1 MLNIN
6 PEIVCFIITKAR
18 EFLAQEDVSL
28 PEEPISP
35 GADWALQALSDYVD
49 SLCFEEIEATV
60 KDLEPDQEAE
70 LVALMWLGR
79 GDYELDEWSIAVE
92 EAEAELTDH
101 TAQYILAHPMVADH
115 LLEGLIQQGYAC
127 DD

>member
-6 PEIVCFIITKAR
+6 PEIICFIILKAR
-18 EFLAQEDVSL
+18 EFLAQEDISL
-28 PEEPISP
+28 PEEPINP
-35 GADWALQALSDYVD
+35 GGELAVQALSDHID

-79 GDYELDEWSIAVE
+79 GDYELDEWPTAIE
-92 EAEAELTDH
+92 EAEAEMTDH
-101 TAQYILAHPMVADH
+101 TAQYILAHPMAADH
-115 LLEGLIQQGYAC
+115 LLEGLIQHGYSC
-127 DD
+127 DE